1 MALASSRNAPSLDDQ
16 LAAFKNNR
24 FLAMPISGTIAWAAI
39 GIAGALLPTTMLK
52 AWAVFIGTG
61 SIFGLGILI
70 SRFTGEDL
78 LGKEGTAPFF
88 DRIFMLTVAM
98 ALMVYAIAI
107 PFFMIMPS
115 SLPMSV
121 GILAGLM
128 WIPFSGLV
136 EHWVGMFHGIART
149 IAVLAAWFLWP
160 DLRFVAIPAVI
171 VAIYLITIAVLLRD
185 FPKRDPSQA
194 ATRPEVS

>member
-1 MALASSRNAPSLDDQ
+1 MTSGPALSAGSLEEQ

-24 FLAMPISGTIAWAAI
+24 FLAMPIAGTIAWAGI
-39 GIAGALLPTTMLK
+39 GVAGSFLPTMLA

-61 SIFGLGILI
+61 MIFGLGILV

-78 LGKEGTAPFF
+78 LGKQKKSPFF
-88 DRIFMLTVAM
+88 DRIFGLTVMM
-98 ALMVYAIAI
+98 AIGVYAIAI
-107 PFFMIMPS
+107 PFFMVMPS

-136 EHWVGMFHGIART
+136 QHWVGLFHGIART
-149 IAVLAAWFLWP
+149 VGVLAAWFLWP
-160 DLRFVAIPAVI
+160 DLRFVVVPAVI
-171 VAIYLITIAVLLRD
+171 VVVYLITIAVLIRD
-185 FPKRDPSQA
+185 FPQAQRVA
-194 ATRPEVS
+194 ATRAT